1 VRTYATLLTADGT
14 GAEEEEQDQR
24 EDEGAA
30 DPHTQLE
37 QGCPPFLSCFAVLVM
52 WVRSA
57 FTSEFGS

>member
-37 QGCPPFLSCFAVLVM
+37 QGCFAVLVT

-57 FTSEFGS
+57 FTLEFGS

>member
-1 VRTYATLLTADGT
+1 MVLTADES

-37 QGCPPFLSCFAVLVM
+37 QGRLSSFPIILLDSCGLCVSLGIV
-52 WVRSA
+52 S
-57 FTSEFGS
+57 

>member
-1 VRTYATLLTADGT
+1 MRTYATLLTADGT

-37 QGCPPFLSCFAVLVM
+37 QGCFAVLVT

-57 FTSEFGS
+57 FTLEFGS